1 MNNDI
6 NYNINYYNQLINET
20 ALQFDTFENKI
31 RKFRKSNDHPLD
43 RLKRSLVDSDLSP
56 SYMKK
61 DFAFIETYGTNIDN
75 SMNNIIES
83 LIELRLNPSQAQAQ
97 AQTKSINNKCTLLS
111 SDIERFING
120 LRELETLKI
129 VNDKFGDNLIKD
141 IRLDLKE
148 KFSSDEGFNE
158 GFNEAFNEA
167 FNEGF
172 DEEFNINDIGNKVK
186 DAVVNPVK
194 DVANNM
200 SSSIKNVVNSSIGQV
215 TSQVDNMKNVVNS
228 GLNNV
233 TSSVTGSVNTL
244 TSQINSTIS
253 TIKSSTDK
261 VISETG
267 KITQEIPKQTTMIT
281 NMISS
286 KIKEEFGKIQ
296 GFFNKFVEEITR
308 IFNLMIEK
316 FKMMTNEIVKIS
328 KMIAEFGENFYNKY
342 LKPIFYEIF
351 GVMKEVFIFIWNEVI
366 PLLRR
371 LIVFIVKELPIL
383 LRDFYTNMKRFS
395 INLYNTSFISTLLV
409 IGVFIGLQVYM
420 KHLLNTDMTI
430 PHVLLIFFTLTILWD
445 QVMNN
450 TKRLKSMQTSLI
462 SGIVWFFSLGPI
474 RNLFNLS
481 PDFGKNILKSIAE
494 LTISYSKNATKYTI
508 TFLILL
514 VVLKVLGI
522 KVFDIL
528 SDLILKILINLYDR
542 TINYIKSR

>member
-83 LIELRLNPSQAQAQ
+83 LIELRLNPSQAQTQ

-148 KFSSDEGFNE
+148 KFGSDEAFSE
-158 GFNEAFNEA
+158 AFSEAFN
-167 FNEGF
+167 
-172 DEEFNINDIGNKVK
+172 EEFNINDIGNKVK

-200 SSSIKNVVNSSIGQV
+200 SSNIKNVVNSSIGKV

-228 GLNNV
+228 GLNKV
-233 TSSVTGSVNTL
+233 SSSVTGSVNTL
-244 TSQINSTIS
+244 TSQINTTIS

-267 KITQEIPKQTTMIT
+267 RITKEIPKQTTMIT
-281 NMISS
+281 NLISS

-308 IFNLMIEK
+308 IFNLIVEK

-328 KMIAEFGENFYNKY
+328 KMVAEFGENFYNKY

-351 GVMKEVFIFIWNEVI
+351 GVMKEVFVFIWKEVI
-366 PLLRR
+366 PLLRS
-371 LIVFIVKELPIL
+371 LIVFIVKDLPIL

-395 INLYNTSFISTLLV
+395 INLYNTSFISALLV
-409 IGVFIGLQVYM
+409 VGVFIGLQVYM

-450 TKRLKSMQTSLI
+450 TERLKAMQSSLI

-514 VVLKVLGI
+514 VVLKVFGI
-522 KVFDIL
+522 KVFEFG
-528 SDLILKILINLYDR
+528 SDLILKLLINLYDR
-542 TINYIKSR
+542 TTNYIKSR